1 MFKNILCPVDMHPR
15 SKMALRKAIN
25 IAHQFNSKIVL
36 LSIHEEFISKKQMIM
51 SRVSVSSLGDEF
63 KKIATEAK
71 NDMKNLVKEL
81 EADDIKCEYILRD
94 GTPADI
100 IVKLSNEMDI
110 DLIVMGTNGRESLL
124 DYIVGS
130 TTQRVVEKSKCPV
143 LVMPEGKQ

>member
-36 LSIHEEFISKKQMIM
+36 LSIHEEFLSKKQMIM

-94 GTPADI
+94 GIPADI

-130 TTQRVVEKSKCPV
+130 TTQKVVEKSKCPV
-143 LVMPEGKQ
+143 LVMPKGKQ

>member
-51 SRVSVSSLGDEF
+51 SRVSVSSLGDDF

-81 EADDIKCEYILRD
+81 EADDVKCEYILRD
-94 GTPADI
+94 GNPADI

-110 DLIVMGTNGRESLL
+110 D
-124 DYIVGS
+124 
-130 TTQRVVEKSKCPV
+130 
-143 LVMPEGKQ
+143 

>member
-94 GTPADI
+94 GIPADI

-110 DLIVMGTNGRESLL
+110 DLIVMGTNGRDSLS

-130 TTQRVVEKSKCPV
+130 TTQKVVEKSKCPV
-143 LVMPEGKQ
+143 LVMPKGKQ

>member
-1 MFKNILCPVDMHPR
+1 MFKNILCPIDMRPR

-36 LSIHEEFISKKQMIM
+36 LSIHEEFLSKKQMIM

-71 NDMKNLVKEL
+71 NDMKNLVKDL

-94 GTPADI
+94 GIPADI
-100 IVKLSNEMDI
+100 IVKLSDEMDI
-110 DLIVMGTNGRESLL
+110 DLIVMGTNGRDSLS
-124 DYIVGS
+124 DYILGS
-130 TTQRVVEKSKCPV
+130 TTQKVVEK
-143 LVMPEGKQ
+143 